1 MLALGDIK
9 KKTQDS
15 PVKGSIV
22 INGDEKEFTDAKG
35 IYQISL
41 DGTQNDI
48 VIKGNNLFVNEYWQ
62 GIPIN
67 YQRENESSNMSIERK
82 FYSENGK
89 EINVDSL
96 SVGTTFYM
104 ILSVDSTEKDS
115 NQYYSI
121 NNVALTQI
129 IPSGWEIENV
139 RVLGIQY
146 PEWIENK
153 ITGNSLDY
161 EDIRDD
167 RVNFFFNFNNYT
179 KHKQNFVV
187 KLNAVTKGEYIL
199 PGATVQAMYDSAY
212 NAYLKGF
219 KVEVK

>member
-82 FYSENGK
+82 FYAENGK

-139 RVLGIQY
+139 RVLDIQY

-153 ITGNSLDY
+153 ITGNSL
-161 EDIRDD
+161 
-167 RVNFFFNFNNYT
+167 
-179 KHKQNFVV
+179 
-187 KLNAVTKGEYIL
+187 
-199 PGATVQAMYDSAY
+199 
-212 NAYLKGF
+212 
-219 KVEVK
+219 